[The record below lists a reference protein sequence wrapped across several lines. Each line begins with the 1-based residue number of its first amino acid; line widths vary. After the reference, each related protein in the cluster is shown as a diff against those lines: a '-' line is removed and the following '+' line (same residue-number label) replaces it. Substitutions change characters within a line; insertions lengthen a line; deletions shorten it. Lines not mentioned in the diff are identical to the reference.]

1 MLSNVLLIHR
11 WCVNGG
17 LPLANRRIW
26 GKIYVPK
33 HLIIPIVFIKE
44 HVVSNEE
51 HCEALDVNPSNNVSQ
66 MAATVNLGLP
76 VYGSFWAPHPTIFP
90 IY

>member
-11 WCVNGG
+11 GYINGG
-17 LPLANRRIW
+17 LPLANRRIR
-26 GKIYVPK
+26 GRKYVLR
-33 HLIIPIVFIKE
+33 HLIIPIVFTKE
-44 HVVSNEE
+44 PAVSNEE
-51 HCEALDVNPSNNVSQ
+51 HCEELDVNPSNNVSR
-66 MAATVNLGLP
+66 MAATVNLGPP